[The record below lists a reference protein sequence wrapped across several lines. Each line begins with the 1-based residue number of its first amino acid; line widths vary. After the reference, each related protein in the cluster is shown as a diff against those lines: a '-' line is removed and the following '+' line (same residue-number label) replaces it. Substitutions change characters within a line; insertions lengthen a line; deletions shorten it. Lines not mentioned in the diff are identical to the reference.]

1 VHFVDGNDQE
11 LVAQLW
17 AAGDIFQS
25 MVDNIQETFGLT
37 PIEAMAAG
45 LPVVAS
51 DWDGYRFT
59 VRDGIEGF
67 LVPTLGGPPGP
78 VGETI
83 VTRHA
88 ARIDTYQS
96 YVGSIA
102 QHTAVHVGSAAR
114 ALEHLIASP
123 DLRRRMGVAGRARVR
138 DMFDWPVVV
147 REYNALADELTEIRN
162 AALEQQP
169 SHRVNPLK
177 GDPFADFVG
186 FATQQLTRRTR
197 LRLRDGASVTD
208 LQRAAGVRLDAA
220 FAEWRGDLEEATRMV
235 ERLAKGNV
243 LTTQELLAEFP
254 IERHP
259 LLLMS
264 LAWLAKLGIVDWL
277 EPDLKVLRFY

>member
-1 VHFVDGNDQE
+1 MRGRAF
-11 LVAQLW
+11 
-17 AAGDIFQS
+17 
-25 MVDNIQETFGLT
+25 
-37 PIEAMAAG
+37 
-45 LPVVAS
+45 
-51 DWDGYRFT
+51 
-59 VRDGIEGF
+59 F

-102 QHTAVHVGSAAR
+102 QHTAVHVGYAAR
-114 ALEHLIASP
+114 ALGQLIASP
-123 DLRRRMGVAGRARVR
+123 DLRRRMGAAGRARVR
-138 DMFDWPVVV
+138 DTFDWPVVV

-162 AALEQQP
+162 AAPEQQP

-186 FATQQLTRRTR
+186 FATHQLTPRTR

-208 LQRAAGVRLDAA
+208 LQRAAGVHLDRA
-220 FAEWRGDLEEATRMV
+220 FAEWRGSLEEAARLL
-235 ERLAKGNV
+235 ERLAKANV
-243 LTTQELLAEFP
+243 LTAQELLAEFP
-254 IERHP
+254 AERHP
-259 LLLMS
+259 VLLMS

-277 EPDLKVLRFY
+277 EPDLKVLHFY